1 MEGWGH
7 EMAAESMF
15 FPKHCFSFSK
25 TVTSYSELRI
35 MQERH
40 AQIWCINK
48 TWAITQTYSDS
59 QILWTSD
66 RGADL
71 Y

>member
-15 FPKHCFSFSK
+15 FPHTLFS
-25 TVTSYSELRI
+25 VTSYSELRI